1 MLDKLRRKGKWD
13 WDAVQRPFFTPKHIR
28 WASHVGKPKW
38 TPEQEPRDRTSK
50 AERDEHHDGFELSQ
64 REREWKDHMEALRK
78 RINQDPY
85 EAVFGRRFEP
95 FWTPLVPHWMKEEMG
110 LQSKD
115 ASETTATS
123 NSREQKVESAK
134 APYRPLG
141 PEPIRAKSQIDASDA
156 ASEHQSTPA
165 RYSYDPKKTSIDV
178 NSDSPNGQQTSY
190 SYGATTKWDSW
201 TKKASRVEWDS
212 VSGEKRRYEYDPI
225 SNRMVQVN
233 GPPESEV
240 RKVEDALK
248 DYPARS
254 QSPLMS
260 HGWQSG
266 LGNKTSDSAVV
277 DVPITRFDNTR
288 QAITVPTQDSAGQ
301 KASVYFPSLTNTS
314 IVADAPKP
322 SSLSKHERYPDTL
335 TASDVRA
342 SMGQS
347 KAERGPPTVREEERA
362 YRHGK
367 PDPRKMSQWE
377 QAEHRM
383 MLNGELYDITKQKQ
397 KLLKQESGSLENI
410 QRDMAKL
417 ETRASDLHTEL
428 DAMDG
433 ATPTVVAAQAG
444 TERDSGTSIT
454 AKFHNTSAQPTS
466 KLQPALERMPAK
478 STKVVEDPDDSAAHE
493 STGDFGGYNFHD
505 IPKPRTIAARPAERI
520 QRQFTTQ
527 NDLARTEDD
536 SLRKSG
542 TSMVELLR
550 EKRSLEDRVQGE
562 VLGRKSAPRWIDVMK
577 ARQAAKDDRNSEDN
591 AVTDIR
597 DAAKNERLAKANALL
612 QAEIDEQKSYMNA
625 HEHRHPA
632 VAASLQELPV
642 KTAVVSDI
650 SQSERQRYQE
660 KIRDLRKELDLAYK
674 QSSTNAEG
682 HVDTIRK
689 LEKKLQTS
697 LESRSDVSD
706 AERKKYVKKIKALRE
721 ELDATFKQSSI
732 NAEMHVE
739 RIRELEKESE
749 QFRGRNKPIDIPQAE
764 GDMSINVAKF
774 AKDSSRWYKQ
784 PAIVHARNLQQ
795 LESDSRI
802 LNRERD
808 AALSEHELRAGS
820 AYERKANQKKQDL
833 QSNIAA
839 GPHPIDQALAEYER
853 KAVQRERDQALVK
866 EVRDIYE
873 KQYGTIDVHH
883 RQTSVDKALEEHE
896 RMMKPEPKAAP
907 EAFHALD
914 NQQPLPTSL
923 DAALKVHEQKR
934 KPQTKLEECETHPT
948 SLDRALEAHEQKR
961 TPQTKLDDCETR
973 PTPLDSALEAY
984 EQKQKPQTKL
994 DDCETH
1000 PNPLDRALEAHEQ
1013 KRMSQTKL
1021 DNYDHAYSVK
1031 NQEHDPHKN
1040 TSRLERQAREA
1051 EMAQQEKE
1059 AHDAQSAMDQEVYG
1073 TRSLDTDVQHPIN
1086 AETQHTVQWQEPPI
1100 YKVLAYDSG
1109 NDFLVTST
1117 TSTNFTGQETPISIP
1132 EALSQLYQPARFIPE
1147 FAELQKQNF
1156 QVIYATRDLLVL
1168 RKAKTTQVAAETT
1181 TLQDH
1186 GLIVPPEEPTS
1197 AESAPKVNPVDKTG
1211 LQEPVTGSF
1220 ASPTG
1225 FVGDRWESEAST
1237 VSPETQAVD
1246 AALSEYEAKH
1256 YPRVTRQERV
1266 FSGSRLSSRGSSSSS
1281 SHTSNKKKE
1290 EKEQRRKYRGLRRSA
1305 KWALISGVG
1314 VGVAAYSIG
1323 AAAERSR
1330 ERDMERWQR
1339 ILQEQRALGGLGA
1352 DGKRLRDSV
1361 SGVFWR

>member
-13 WDAVQRPFFTPKHIR
+13 WDALQRPFFAPKHIR
-28 WASHVGKPKW
+28 CASHVGKPKW
-38 TPEQEPRDRTSK
+38 TPEQESRDCTSK
-50 AERDEHHDGFELSQ
+50 AERDEHHDGLELSQ

-123 NSREQKVESAK
+123 NSREQKVERAK

-141 PEPIRAKSQIDASDA
+141 PEPIRAQSQIDASDA

-165 RYSYDPKKTSIDV
+165 RYSYDPKKTSVDV

-240 RKVEDALK
+240 RKIEDALK

-277 DVPITRFDNTR
+277 DVPMTRSNNTR

-301 KASVYFPSLTNTS
+301 NSSVYFPSLINTS
-314 IVADAPKP
+314 VVADAPEP
-322 SSLSKHERYPDTL
+322 SSLSKYERYPDTL

-342 SMGQS
+342 SVGQS
-347 KAERGPPTVREEERA
+347 KAERGPPTVPEEQHA
-362 YRHGK
+362 HRHGK

-377 QAEHRM
+377 QAEQCM

-397 KLLKQESGSLENI
+397 KLLKHESGSLHIENI

-417 ETRASDLHTEL
+417 GSRASDLHTEL
-428 DAMDG
+428 DTMDG
-433 ATPTVVAAQAG
+433 ATPTLVAAQPG
-444 TERDSGTSIT
+444 TERDTGTSIT
-454 AKFHNTSAQPTS
+454 AKSHNTSAQPTT

-478 STKVVEDPDDSAAHE
+478 STKIIEDPDDSAAHE
-493 STGDFGGYNFHD
+493 STGDFGGYNFND
-505 IPKPRTIAARPAERI
+505 IPKPRTMAAWPAERT
-520 QRQFTTQ
+520 QRHFTTR
-527 NDLARTEDD
+527 NDLARIEDD
-536 SLRKSG
+536 TLRNSG
-542 TSMVELLR
+542 TNMVKLLR

-562 VLGRKSAPRWIDVMK
+562 VLGRKSVSRCIDVMK
-577 ARQAAKDDRNSEDN
+577 APQAAKDDRKSEDT
-591 AVTDIR
+591 AVTDVL
-597 DAAKNERLAKANALL
+597 DAAKNERLAK
-612 QAEIDEQKSYMNA
+612 AEIDEQKSYMNA
-625 HEHRHPA
+625 HEHRHSA
-632 VAASLQELPV
+632 VADSLQELPV

-660 KIRDLRKELDLAYK
+660 KIRDLREELDTAYK
-674 QSSTNAEG
+674 RSRTNAEA
-682 HVDTIRK
+682 HVHTIQK

-706 AERKKYVKKIKALRE
+706 AERKKYAKKIKALRE

-739 RIRELEKESE
+739 RIRELEKESG
-749 QFRGRNKPIDIPQAE
+749 QVRDRNKPIDIPQAE

-795 LESDSRI
+795 LENNSKI

-808 AALSEHELRAGS
+808 AALSEHELRGGS
-820 AYERKANQKKQDL
+820 AYEWKANQKKQDVK
-833 QSNIAA
+833 SNIPAEL
-839 GPHPIDQALAEYER
+839 HPIDQALAEYER
-853 KAVQRERDQALVK
+853 RAVQRERDQALVK

-873 KQYGTIDVHH
+873 KQYGPIDVHH
-883 RQTSVDKALEEHE
+883 RQASVDKALEEHE
-896 RMMKPEPKAAP
+896 RMMKPEPKAAL

-914 NQQPLPTSL
+914 NQQPRPTSL
-923 DAALKVHEQKR
+923 DTALKVHEQKR
-934 KPQTKLEECETHPT
+934 KSQIKLEECETHST
-948 SLDRALEAHEQKR
+948 SLDRALEAHEQKQ

-973 PTPLDSALEAY
+973 PTPLD
-984 EQKQKPQTKL
+984 
-994 DDCETH
+994 
-1000 PNPLDRALEAHEQ
+1000 RALEAHEQ
-1013 KRMSQTKL
+1013 KRKSQTKL
-1021 DNYDHAYSVK
+1021 DDYDHAYSVTD
-1031 NQEHDPHKN
+1031 QEHDRHKY
-1040 TSRLERQAREA
+1040 TSRRERQAREA

-1059 AHDAQSAMDQEVYG
+1059 VHDAQSAMDQEVYG
-1073 TRSLDTDVQHPIN
+1073 TRSLDTDIQHPIN

-1168 RKAKTTQVAAETT
+1168 RKAKTTQAADETT

-1186 GLIVPPEEPTS
+1186 GLIVPPKEATS

-1246 AALSEYEAKH
+1246 AALTEYEARH

-1266 FSGSRLSSRGSSSSS
+1266 FSGSPLSSRGSSSSS
-1281 SHTSNKKKE
+1281 SHTSNKKNE
-1290 EKEQRRKYRGLRRSA
+1290 EKEQRRKCRGWRRSA

-1352 DGKRLRDSV
+1352 DGKRLRDGG